1 MKFNNKVISRDE
13 IEIILSST
21 STASTNY
28 VIDADIIE
36 LKAENLPSKTNLK
49 RFGIFNNISSFW
61 SSQNLCKTN
70 RQQRKLL
77 SVKTKLLMQQLKE
90 FGVENQILIRKT
102 LEYKQI
108 VFSENYHQI
117 VFRKIHEDM
126 GYRDSEKVSDLESKG
141 FIGHIWQK
149 ISSFMWQ

>member
-1 MKFNNKVISRDE
+1 
-13 IEIILSST
+13 
-21 STASTNY
+21 
-28 VIDADIIE
+28 
-36 LKAENLPSKTNLK
+36 
-49 RFGIFNNISSFW
+49 
-61 SSQNLCKTN
+61 
-70 RQQRKLL
+70 
-77 SVKTKLLMQQLKE
+77 MQQSKE

-141 FIGHIWQK
+141 FIAHIWQK
-149 ISSFMWQ
+149 ISSFM

>member
-1 MKFNNKVISRDE
+1 
-13 IEIILSST
+13 
-21 STASTNY
+21 
-28 VIDADIIE
+28 
-36 LKAENLPSKTNLK
+36 
-49 RFGIFNNISSFW
+49 
-61 SSQNLCKTN
+61 
-70 RQQRKLL
+70 
-77 SVKTKLLMQQLKE
+77 MQQSKE

-141 FIGHIWQK
+141 FIAHIWQK